1 MIFLWLG
8 ACSGT
13 MTAGAIVPHRL
24 LALAAQFKMTK
35 TKKDKGAIGAKGR
48 SPADVAQRPAGA
60 RPRLRLEI
68 DERKIQLLEFGKH
81 FFASHA
87 YDDVSIDEVA
97 AAAGVS
103 KGLLFHYFTSK
114 REFYVETIRAMSL
127 QLRRVT
133 APDPALPPA
142 ARLAGS
148 LDAHM
153 KYAKENGAMYVAF
166 CRSGVAIAPEVY
178 GVLEEHR
185 AAVMRHLLENL
196 GISEAPPLLRT
207 ALRAWM
213 VMVEGV
219 CLEWISSPDLKYE
232 DLRDLLIAGFRALLE
247 RTLQA
252 EPRAARLANI
262 MVRRTHHRDVKRP
275 PRTARG

>member
-1 MIFLWLG
+1 MNR
-8 ACSGT
+8 
-13 MTAGAIVPHRL
+13 M
-24 LALAAQFKMTK
+24 KK
-35 TKKDKGAIGAKGR
+35 TTGGKRPLVTKGR
-48 SPADVAQRPAGA
+48 SPAGVARRQGA
-60 RPRLRLEI
+60 PRLRLEI

-81 FFASHA
+81 FFANHS
-87 YDDVSIDEVA
+87 YDDVSMDEVA

-103 KGLLFHYFTSK
+103 KGLLFHYFSSK

-133 APDPALPPA
+133 APDPALPPP
-142 ARLAGS
+142 ARLSAS

-153 KYAKENGAMYVAF
+153 QYAKENGAMYVAF

-185 AAVMRHLLENL
+185 GAVMRHLLDNL

-219 CLEWISSPDLKYE
+219 CLEWIASPDLQHE
-232 DLRDLLIAGFRALLE
+232 DLRDLLIAGFRAVLE
-247 RTLQA
+247 RTLLA
-252 EPRAARLANI
+252 EPRSARLANI
-262 MVRRTHHRDVKRP
+262 MVRRTHPREVKLP
-275 PRTARG
+275 PRSKPQ

>member
-1 MIFLWLG
+1 
-8 ACSGT
+8 
-13 MTAGAIVPHRL
+13 
-24 LALAAQFKMTK
+24 
-35 TKKDKGAIGAKGR
+35 
-48 SPADVAQRPAGA
+48 
-60 RPRLRLEI
+60 
-68 DERKIQLLEFGKH
+68 
-81 FFASHA
+81 
-87 YDDVSIDEVA
+87 
-97 AAAGVS
+97 
-103 KGLLFHYFTSK
+103 LFHYFTSK

-142 ARLAGS
+142 ARLAAS

-166 CRSGVAIAPEVY
+166 CRSGIAIAPEVY
-178 GVLEEHR
+178 SVLEEHR

-196 GISEAPPLLRT
+196 GISESPPLLRT

-219 CLEWISSPDLKYE
+219 CLEWIACPDLRHE
-232 DLRDLLIAGFRALLE
+232 DLRDLMLAGFRALLE

-252 EPRAARLANI
+252 EPRSAHLANI
-262 MVRRTHHRDVKRP
+262 MVRRTRHRHVKLP
-275 PRTARG
+275 PRNRGG

>member
-1 MIFLWLG
+1 MKKSKKEKRAISAKDGSLVGG
-8 ACSGT
+8 APRQSGT
-13 MTAGAIVPHRL
+13 
-24 LALAAQFKMTK
+24 
-35 TKKDKGAIGAKGR
+35 
-48 SPADVAQRPAGA
+48 
-60 RPRLRLEI
+60 RLRLEI
-68 DERKIQLLEFGKH
+68 DERKLQLLEFGKH
-81 FFASHA
+81 FFASHS

-97 AAAGVS
+97 VAAGVS
-103 KGLLFHYFTSK
+103 KGLLFHYFRSK

-133 APDPALPPA
+133 APDPALPPT
-142 ARLAGS
+142 ARLAAS

-166 CRSGVAIAPEVY
+166 CRSGGAIAPEVY

-196 GISEAPPLLRT
+196 GLSESPPLLRT

-219 CLEWISSPDLKYE
+219 CLEWIASPDLRHE
-232 DLRDLLIAGFRALLE
+232 DLRDLLLAGFRALLE

-252 EPRAARLANI
+252 EPRSARLANI
-262 MVRRTHHRDVKRP
+262 MVRRTRHRDVKLP
-275 PRTARG
+275 PKTLRS

>member
-1 MIFLWLG
+1 MKKK
-8 ACSGT
+8 S
-13 MTAGAIVPHRL
+13 
-24 LALAAQFKMTK
+24 K
-35 TKKDKGAIGAKGR
+35 TKEGAVARGR
-48 SPADVAQRPAGA
+48 SPAGVAPRQNG
-60 RPRLRLEI
+60 PRLRLEI

-87 YDDVSIDEVA
+87 YDDVSMDEVA

-142 ARLAGS
+142 ARLGAA

-219 CLEWISSPDLKYE
+219 CLEWIASPDLSHE

-247 RTLQA
+247 RTLQS
-252 EPRAARLANI
+252 EPRSARLANI
-262 MVRRTHHRDVKRP
+262 MVRRTRHRDVKLP
-275 PRTARG
+275 PRSLRS